1 MTRAALRPPAVTV
14 IVGPT
19 ASGKTGLSLMVAKR
33 VPAEIISADSRQ
45 VYRRM
50 DIGTAKPDPDAR
62 RLVRHHCIDVADPS
76 EVYSAGMFAEA
87 GRAAVADILSRGRL
101 AVAVGGSGLYLRAL
115 VDGLFD
121 GGFRDHGLRTRLN
134 REAIESGTAALHDR
148 LRAADPDSAEKIHP
162 NDLKRIVRALEV
174 AELSGRPMSR
184 MQREETRPADFNT
197 LWYGVRWPRESLY
210 RRIDDRVDRMM
221 RAGFL
226 EEVRGLLAS
235 GRTGADP
242 AMDALG
248 YRELTA
254 HLQGRLTLDDAVE
267 AIKMRTRQFA
277 KRQMTWF
284 RPDSRIRWFDANAES
299 DFEAFA
305 EVIAQES
312 ARTG

>member
-1 MTRAALRPPAVTV
+1 MTGAGLRQPAVTV

-19 ASGKTGLSLMVAKR
+19 ASGKTGLSLMVAGR
-33 VPAEIISADSRQ
+33 VPAEIVSADSRQ
-45 VYRRM
+45 VYRGM
-50 DIGTAKPDPDAR
+50 DVGTAKPDPEAR
-62 RLVRHHCIDVADPS
+62 RRVRHHCIDIADPS
-76 EVYSAGMFAEA
+76 EAFNAGMFAEA
-87 GRAAVADILSRGRL
+87 GRAAVADIQSRGRL
-101 AVAVGGSGLYLRAL
+101 ALAVGGSGLYLRAL

-121 GGFRDHGLRTRLN
+121 GGFRDHGLRDRLN
-134 REAIESGTAALHDR
+134 REAAESGTAALHDR
-148 LRAADPDSAEKIHP
+148 LRAADPESAERIHP

-184 MQREETRPADFNT
+184 MQREETRPADFNS
-197 LWYGVRWPRESLY
+197 LWYGIRWPREDLN

-221 RAGFL
+221 ETGFL
-226 EEVRGLLAS
+226 EEVRGLLTS
-235 GRTGADP
+235 GLTAEDP

-267 AIKMRTRQFA
+267 EIKRRTRQFA

-305 EVIAQES
+305 EVIGREAL
-312 ARTG
+312 RPG

>member
-1 MTRAALRPPAVTV
+1 MTRAGLRRPAVPI

-19 ASGKTGLSLMVAKR
+19 ASGKTGLSLMVAR
-33 VPAEIISADSRQ
+33 RIPAEIVSADSRQ

-62 RLVRHHCIDVADPS
+62 RIVPHHCIDIADPS
-76 EVYSAGMFAEA
+76 ESFNAGRFADA
-87 GRAAVADILSRGRL
+87 GRAIVADILSRQRL
-101 AVAVGGSGLYLRAL
+101 PVAVGGSGLYLRAL

-121 GGFRDHGLRTRLN
+121 GGFRDHGLRSRLT
-134 REAIESGTAALHDR
+134 REAAESGTTGLHNR
-148 LRAADPDSAEKIHP
+148 LRIADPEAAERIHP

-184 MQREETRPADFNT
+184 IQREETRPADFNA
-197 LWYGVRWPRESLY
+197 LWYGVRWPRDDLN
-210 RRIDDRVDRMM
+210 RRIDRRVDRMM
-221 RAGFL
+221 EAGFL

-235 GRTGADP
+235 GLTAADP

-267 AIKMRTRQFA
+267 EIKKRTRQFA

-284 RPDSRIRWFDANAES
+284 RPDGRIRWFDVNDES
-299 DFEAFA
+299 DFEALA
-305 EVIAQES
+305 EIIVREAGRS
-312 ARTG
+312 G

>member
-1 MTRAALRPPAVTV
+1 MNRAGLGQPAVPV

-19 ASGKTGLSLMVAKR
+19 ASGKTGLSLMVARR
-33 VPAEIISADSRQ
+33 VPAEIVSADSRQ
-45 VYRRM
+45 VYKGM

-62 RLVRHHCIDVADPS
+62 RLAPHHCIDIADPS
-76 EVYSAGMFAEA
+76 DVFSAGMFAEA

-101 AVAVGGSGLYLRAL
+101 PVAVGGSGLYLRAL

-121 GGFRDHGLRTRLN
+121 GGFRDHGLRSRLN
-134 REAIESGTAALHDR
+134 REAAESGTAALHDR
-148 LRAADPDSAEKIHP
+148 LRAADPDAAERIHP

-184 MQREETRPADFNT
+184 MQREETRRADFNAR
-197 LWYGVRWPRESLY
+197 WYGVRWPRESLN

-235 GRTGADP
+235 GRTAADP

-254 HLQGRLTLDDAVE
+254 HLQGRLTLEDAVE
-267 AIKMRTRQFA
+267 AIKRRTRQFA

-299 DFEAFA
+299 DFETFA
-305 EVIAQES
+305 EVIAHEAAS
-312 ARTG
+312 TG